1 MGRCT
6 PDSSRKIYFHVQ
18 IWLLLESIW
27 TWFSFFFFF
36 HQFNLKW
43 DWKLSDQIG
52 SYNLEAVYGLLNRFG
67 IQVQSLYSYVFQ
79 FSNLIITWVR
89 ILIGIYIYV
98 SVCVRGSLLA
108 RGYIMHQ
115 MHGIYI
121 YIFPLAK
128 ALLWQAYK
136 ILNPMQNFWRK
147 LLEIS
152 YFMCQIR
159 LKWEHLISAEL
170 EERVSCGN
178 KRGGWGFYVGVLL
191 ELKWRKAK

>member
-121 YIFPLAK
+121 YIYFPLLK
-128 ALLWQAYK
+128 HCSGKL
-136 ILNPMQNFWRK
+136 IRFWTPCK
-147 LLEIS
+147 TSEGS
-152 YFMCQIR
+152 CWKY
-159 LKWEHLISAEL
+159 LIS
-170 EERVSCGN
+170 C
-178 KRGGWGFYVGVLL
+178 
-191 ELKWRKAK
+191 AKSDWSESI